1 MDAEKVR
8 QTSDQTKSNDSN
20 SNDKQ
25 SEISDLLPSKDETEI
40 NPSPADESKSAEAE
54 IVEDL
59 PKDVDVIKT
68 TNDDGAKTDDTQE
81 GEDEV
86 KAEDASSLPPDLE
99 KVSEE
104 IDQFIS
110 DSSNLKGDDNESKPP
125 DVPVFVEQFVVLVED
140 KIDDYDGGDAP
151 IKWSQLPEEEATTFL
166 EIIDRISKL
175 LTYLY
180 QFSSEYKYAYSISRV
195 DGALQR
201 AMSYIEE
208 EFKSILYD
216 YKFNPDSD
224 IDNSS
229 VKPNKKAA
237 NDTNQDAEQ
246 GVVPESATPSEE
258 NKFPG
263 YSEEIVTTLN
273 KFSKALIAGGY
284 EPEYCQVYFIA
295 RRKALE
301 ESLHKLGFEKYSI
314 DDVQKMNWEPLEREV
329 TAWII
334 TFRHCTNVLF
344 SSERKL
350 ADAVFADQPSIAENI
365 FSNLSRGMMIQLLNF
380 AEAVFMTKRAAEKLF
395 KFLDIYETLSDFL
408 PLVDKIF
415 PVSCADELKA
425 EATLTRSQLGESM
438 VSIFSELENSIQA
451 DSNRTPVSGGA
462 VHPLTRY
469 IMNYL
474 EYVADYRDTLE
485 QVFREHQMIERADST
500 TGSDF
505 DCQNPQAA
513 QNTHQASS
521 NKMSPF
527 KTHMIK
533 VMDLLD
539 ANLEAKSRLYKDTS
553 LSLIFMMNN
562 GRYILQKIKG
572 SPEIHSLM
580 GDQWYRKRSS
590 ELRQYHKNYQRET
603 WGKLLQCLN
612 HEGLNV
618 NGKVNKP
625 ILKERFKS
633 FNALFDE
640 IHKTQSS
647 WVISD
652 EQLQSELRVSISNMV
667 IPAYRSFLGR
677 FSQTFTPGRQ
687 TEKYV
692 KYQPEEIE
700 THIDELF
707 DGNATPWGRKKL

>member
-1 MDAEKVR
+1 MDAEKVT
-8 QTSDQTKSNDSN
+8 QNSETKSHDNNPS
-20 SNDKQ
+20 DKQ
-25 SEISDLLPSKDETEI
+25 QENPDPLPLKVETE
-40 NPSPADESKSAEAE
+40 NPSPPDESQSAEAE
-54 IVEDL
+54 IVQQLSTD
-59 PKDVDVIKT
+59 DGVKT
-68 TNDDGAKTDDTQE
+68 TDDGLVQEDDPNN
-81 GEDEV
+81 DEV
-86 KAEDASSLPPDLE
+86 KVEDCSPLPPDLG

-110 DSSNLKGDDNESKPP
+110 DLSNLKGDNESKPP
-125 DVPVFVEQFVVLVED
+125 DVPVFVEQFAVLVEA
-140 KIDDYDGGDAP
+140 KIEDYDGGDAP
-151 IKWSQLPEEEATTFL
+151 IKWSQLSQEDAMSFL
-166 EIIDRISKL
+166 EFVDRISKL
-175 LTYLY
+175 LNSLC

-195 DGALQR
+195 DGVLQR

-216 YKFNPDSD
+216 YKIPDSD
-224 IDNSS
+224 FNSDTS
-229 VKPNKKAA
+229 TKPNKET
-237 NDTNQDAEQ
+237 NSSSDTNQDAEQ
-246 GVVPESATPSEE
+246 SSVAESAPSED

-263 YSEEIVTTLN
+263 YTEEIVTTMN
-273 KFSKALIAGGY
+273 KLSKALIAGGY
-284 EPEYCQVYFIA
+284 EVECCQVYLIA

-301 ESLHKLGFEKYSI
+301 ECLHKLGFEKHSI
-314 DDVQKMNWEPLEREV
+314 DDVQKMHWDSLEREI

-334 TFRHCTNVLF
+334 TFKHCTNVLH

-350 ADAVFADQPSIAENI
+350 ADAVFADQPSIAEKI

-380 AEAVFMTKRAAEKLF
+380 AEAVAMTKRAAEKLF
-395 KFLDIYETLSDFL
+395 KFLDIYETLRDLL
-408 PLVDKIF
+408 PLEDKLF
-415 PVSCADELKA
+415 VVSYADELKA
-425 EATLTRSQLGESM
+425 EATLTRSRLGESM

-451 DSNRTPVSGGA
+451 DSNKTPVPGGA

-474 EYVADYRDTLE
+474 KYVAEYRDTLE

-505 DCQNPQAA
+505 DCQNPQA
-513 QNTHQASS
+513 QNETL
-521 NKMSPF
+521 NKLSPF
-527 KTHMIK
+527 EAHMMK

-553 LSLIFMMNN
+553 LSSIFMMNN

-572 SPEIHSLM
+572 SPEINGLM

-590 ELRQYHKNYQRET
+590 DLRQYHKTYQRET

-692 KYQPEEIE
+692 KYQPEDIE

>member
-1 MDAEKVR
+1 MEPEKVT
-8 QTSDQTKSNDSN
+8 QTSHQTKSND
-20 SNDKQ
+20 NDKQ
-25 SEISDLLPSKDETEI
+25 QENSDPLPLKDETEI
-40 NPSPADESKSAEAE
+40 NPSPPAHEAE
-54 IVEDL
+54 IVKELPTEDG
-59 PKDVDVIKT
+59 VIKKT
-68 TNDDGAKTDDTQE
+68 GDDDDAKTDDIQE
-81 GEDEV
+81 DGEEV
-86 KAEDASSLPPDLE
+86 KVEDSSPLPPDLG

-110 DSSNLKGDDNESKPP
+110 DTSNLKGDDHEFKPP
-125 DVPVFVEQFVVLVED
+125 DVPVFVEQFALLVEA
-140 KIDDYDGGDAP
+140 KIEEYDGGDAP
-151 IKWSQLPEEEATTFL
+151 IKWSQLPQEEATSFFD
-166 EIIDRISKL
+166 IVDRISKL
-175 LTYLY
+175 LTSLS

-195 DGALQR
+195 DGVLQR

-208 EFKSILYD
+208 EYKSILYD
-216 YKFNPDSD
+216 YKINPDSD
-224 IDNSS
+224 IINSDTPS
-229 VKPNKKAA
+229 AKPNKEAA
-237 NDTNQDAEQ
+237 SSDTNQDAEQ
-246 GVVPESATPSEE
+246 DSVPESKPSEE
-258 NKFPG
+258 NKFPV

-284 EPEYCQVYFIA
+284 ESECCQVYFIA

-314 DDVQKMNWEPLEREV
+314 DDVQKMNWDLLEREV
-329 TAWII
+329 TGWIV

-344 SSERKL
+344 SSESKL
-350 ADAVFADQPSIAENI
+350 AKAVFADQPSIAETI
-365 FSNLSRGMMIQLLNF
+365 FSNLSRGMMMQLLNF
-380 AEAVFMTKRAAEKLF
+380 AEAVSMTKRAAEKLF
-395 KFLDIYETLSDFL
+395 KFLDIYEALCDFL
-408 PLVDKIF
+408 PSVDKIF
-415 PVSCADELKA
+415 PASYGDELKA
-425 EATLTRSQLGESM
+425 EATLSRSRLGESM

-451 DSNRTPVSGGA
+451 DSNKTPVPGGA

-474 EYVADYRDTLE
+474 KYVAEYRDTLE
-485 QVFREHQMIERADST
+485 QVFKEHQMIERADST

-505 DCQNPQAA
+505 DCQNPQVA
-513 QNTHQASS
+513 QNNHQTSS
-521 NKMSPF
+521 NKLSPF
-527 KTHMIK
+527 ETHMIK

-539 ANLEAKSRLYKDTS
+539 ANLEGKSRLYKDTS
-553 LSLIFMMNN
+553 LSSIFMMNN

-572 SPEIHSLM
+572 SPEINSLM

-590 ELRQYHKNYQRET
+590 DLRQYHKTYQRET

-640 IHKTQSS
+640 IHKTQIG

-692 KYQPEEIE
+692 KFQPEEIE
-700 THIDELF
+700 TYIDELF
-707 DGNATPWGRKKL
+707 DGNTTPWGRKKL

>member
-1 MDAEKVR
+1 MDAEKVT
-8 QTSDQTKSNDSN
+8 QTSDQTKSNDN
-20 SNDKQ
+20 NPNDKQ
-25 SEISDLLPSKDETEI
+25 PEISDPLSSKDETEI
-40 NPSPADESKSAEAE
+40 DPSPADESKSAEAE

-86 KAEDASSLPPDLE
+86 KAEDASPLPPDLE

-104 IDQFIS
+104 IDQFIF

-125 DVPVFVEQFVVLVED
+125 DVPVFVEQFVVLVEA

-151 IKWSQLPEEEATTFL
+151 IRWSQLPEKEATTFL

-175 LTYLY
+175 LTYLC
-180 QFSSEYKYAYSISRV
+180 QFSSEYKYAYSISHV
-195 DGALQR
+195 DGVLQR

-216 YKFNPDSD
+216 YKINPDSD
-224 IDNSS
+224 IDDSS
-229 VKPNKKAA
+229 AKPNKKAA
-237 NDTNQDAEQ
+237 DDTNQDAEQ

-258 NKFPG
+258 NKFTG

-284 EPEYCQVYFIA
+284 ESECCQVYLIA

-314 DDVQKMNWEPLEREV
+314 DDVQKMNWDSLEREV

-334 TFRHCTNVLF
+334 TFRHCTNVIF

-380 AEAVFMTKRAAEKLF
+380 AEAIFMTKRAAEKLF

-408 PLVDKIF
+408 PLVDTIF
-415 PVSCADELKA
+415 PVSYADELKA
-425 EATLTRSQLGESM
+425 EATLTRSRLGESI
-438 VSIFSELENSIQA
+438 VSIFFELENSIQA
-451 DSNRTPVSGGA
+451 DSNRIPVSGGA

-474 EYVADYRDTLE
+474 EYVAEYRGTLE

-505 DCQNPQAA
+505 DCQNPQAT

-527 KTHMIK
+527 ETHMIK

-553 LSLIFMMNN
+553 LSSIFMMNN

-580 GDQWYRKRSS
+580 GDKWYRKRSS

>member
-1 MDAEKVR
+1 MDLT
-8 QTSDQTKSNDSN
+8 QTSDQTIC
-20 SNDKQ
+20 NDKQ
-25 SEISDLLPSKDETEI
+25 PDIPDEAPPPHETE
-40 NPSPADESKSAEAE
+40 STEAE
-54 IVEDL
+54 IVEQL
-59 PKDVDVIKT
+59 PTDDGVIKT
-68 TNDDGAKTDDTQE
+68 TDDDGAKTDDDDDDE
-81 GEDEV
+81 EV
-86 KAEDASSLPPDLE
+86 KVEVSSPLPPDLD

-110 DSSNLKGDDNESKPP
+110 ESSNLKGDDDESKPP
-125 DVPVFVEQFVVLVED
+125 DVPVFVEQFAVLVEA
-140 KIDDYDGGDAP
+140 KIDEYDGGDAP
-151 IKWSQLPEEEATTFL
+151 VKWSQLAQEEATSFL
-166 EIIDRISKL
+166 DIVDRISKL
-175 LTYLY
+175 FTSLCR
-180 QFSSEYKYAYSISRV
+180 FSTEYKYAYSISRV
-195 DGALQR
+195 DGVLQR

-208 EFKSILYD
+208 EYKSILYE
-216 YKFNPDSD
+216 YKINTDSD
-224 IDNSS
+224 ITNSDTS
-229 VKPNKKAA
+229 SAKPNP
-237 NDTNQDAEQ
+237 NPNPNSYSSSDTNQDAEQ
-246 GVVPESATPSEE
+246 DSASEE

-263 YSEEIVTTLN
+263 YSEEIVATLN

-284 EPEYCQVYFIA
+284 ETECCQVYFIA

-329 TAWII
+329 TAWIA

-350 ADAVFADQPSIAENI
+350 ADAVFEDQPSISETI

-380 AEAVFMTKRAAEKLF
+380 AEAVSMTKRAAEKLF
-395 KFLDIYETLSDFL
+395 KFLDIYETLRDFI

-415 PVSCADELKA
+415 PVSYADELKA
-425 EATLTRSQLGESM
+425 EATLSRGRLGESM
-438 VSIFSELENSIQA
+438 VSIFSELENSIQG
-451 DSNRTPVSGGA
+451 DSNKTPVPGGA

-474 EYVADYRDTLE
+474 KYVGEYRDTLE
-485 QVFREHQMIERADST
+485 QVFREHQMIERADSA

-505 DCQNPQAA
+505 DCQNPQAG
-513 QNTHQASS
+513 QS
-521 NKMSPF
+521 NHHTSSPF
-527 KTHMIK
+527 ETHMIK

-539 ANLEAKSRLYKDTS
+539 SNLEGKSRLYKDTS
-553 LSLIFMMNN
+553 LSSIFMMNN

-572 SPEIHSLM
+572 SPEINSLM

-590 ELRQYHKNYQRET
+590 DLRQYHKNYQRET

-700 THIDELF
+700 TDIDELF

>member
-1 MDAEKVR
+1 MDAEKVT
-8 QTSDQTKSNDSN
+8 QNSETKSHDNNPS
-20 SNDKQ
+20 DKQ
-25 SEISDLLPSKDETEI
+25 QENPDPLPLKVETE
-40 NPSPADESKSAEAE
+40 NPSPPDESQSAEAE
-54 IVEDL
+54 IVQQLSTD
-59 PKDVDVIKT
+59 DGVKT
-68 TNDDGAKTDDTQE
+68 TDDGLVQEDDPNN
-81 GEDEV
+81 DEV
-86 KAEDASSLPPDLE
+86 KVEDCSPLPPDLG

-110 DSSNLKGDDNESKPP
+110 DLSNLKGDNESKPP
-125 DVPVFVEQFVVLVED
+125 DVPVFVEQFAVLVEA
-140 KIDDYDGGDAP
+140 KIEDYDGGDAP
-151 IKWSQLPEEEATTFL
+151 IKWSQLSQEDAMSFL
-166 EIIDRISKL
+166 EFVDRISKL
-175 LTYLY
+175 LNSLC

-195 DGALQR
+195 DGVLQR

-216 YKFNPDSD
+216 YKIPDSD
-224 IDNSS
+224 FNSDTS
-229 VKPNKKAA
+229 TKPNKET
-237 NDTNQDAEQ
+237 NSSSDTNQDAEQ
-246 GVVPESATPSEE
+246 SSVAESAPSED

-263 YSEEIVTTLN
+263 YTEEIVTTMN
-273 KFSKALIAGGY
+273 KLSKALIAGGY
-284 EPEYCQVYFIA
+284 EVECCQVYLIA

-301 ESLHKLGFEKYSI
+301 ECLHKLGFEKHSI
-314 DDVQKMNWEPLEREV
+314 DDVQKMHWDSLEREI

-334 TFRHCTNVLF
+334 TFKHCTNVLH

-350 ADAVFADQPSIAENI
+350 ADAVFADQPSIAEKI

-380 AEAVFMTKRAAEKLF
+380 AEAVAMTKRAAEKLF
-395 KFLDIYETLSDFL
+395 KFLDIYETLRDLL
-408 PLVDKIF
+408 PLEDKLF
-415 PVSCADELKA
+415 VVSYADELKA
-425 EATLTRSQLGESM
+425 EATLTRSRLGESM

-451 DSNRTPVSGGA
+451 DSNKTPVPGGA

-474 EYVADYRDTLE
+474 KYVAEYRDTLE

-505 DCQNPQAA
+505 DCQNPQA
-513 QNTHQASS
+513 QNETL
-521 NKMSPF
+521 NKLSPF
-527 KTHMIK
+527 EAHMMK

-553 LSLIFMMNN
+553 LSSIFMMNN

-572 SPEIHSLM
+572 SPEINGLM

-590 ELRQYHKNYQRET
+590 DLRQYHKTYQRET